1 MTNALRW
8 GVNSW
13 LFLACTLFLWT
24 LSICSGKVYISFSS
38 AQSSSPLVPSS
49 STSSSQSSKRKTSK
63 NVASVSSTNFDPQ
76 SNSVRRIH
84 SLSPSPR
91 KCHLRLSQVVQS
103 QKRQI
108 KLVETTVARRKF
120 LSPSTTIR
128 NTVATSMRG
137 GAESLFV
144 IGLSIIAIVFSCL
157 RIIINVFE

>member
-24 LSICSGKVYISFSS
+24 LSICSGKVYRSFSS

-63 NVASVSSTNFDPQ
+63 YVATVSSTNFNPQ
-76 SNSVRRIH
+76 SNSVCRIH
-84 SLSPSPR
+84 SSSPSPR

-103 QKRQI
+103 QKRQ
-108 KLVETTVARRKF
+108 TTVARRKF
-120 LSPSTTIR
+120 LSPLTTIR

-137 GAESLFV
+137 GAESLVV
-144 IGLSIIAIVFSCL
+144 IG
-157 RIIINVFE
+157 